1 MQYLLS
7 HHTSYSYASS
17 VDSAH
22 HIAHLRARE
31 FPGQKVTSI
40 SIATHPDPALAV
52 QHVDYFGN
60 LIDIYR
66 IDQPH
71 QRFDIEVR
79 AAIEVHFPEPPPAAS
94 TPRWEE
100 LREALAGEGF
110 PTAIEASEFVHES
123 PLVPLD
129 EAVRGYGAASF
140 TSGRPILEAARE
152 LTSRIRRDFEYHPGA
167 TDISTPLHEVFEG
180 KAGVCQDF
188 AHVMIAACRAHG
200 VAAAYVSG
208 YIRTVSSQGGD
219 AKEETALRGA
229 DASHAW
235 VAVWCGET
243 AGWVHLDPTND
254 LVASED
260 HVAVA
265 WGRDF
270 ADVSPL
276 RGVILGGDTHSYGVA
291 VTLVPTG

>member
-7 HHTSYSYASS
+7 HRTTYTYASS
-17 VDSAH
+17 VDAAH

-31 FPGQKVTSI
+31 FPGQTVTSI
-40 SIATHPDPALAV
+40 GITTHPAPALAV
-52 QHVDYFGN
+52 QHVDHFGN

-79 AAIEVHFPEPPPAAS
+79 AAVDVKFPDPPPANE
-94 TPRWEE
+94 TPPWEE
-100 LREALAGEGF
+100 IRKALNGDGF
-110 PTAIEASEFVHES
+110 PVSIEASEFVHDS
-123 PLVPLD
+123 PLVTVD
-129 EAVRGYGAASF
+129 EALRAYGA
-140 TSGRPILEAARE
+140 TSLTPGRPILEAVRE
-152 LTSRIRRDFEYHPGA
+152 LMRRIKTDFEYHPGA

-188 AHVMIAACRAHG
+188 AHVMIATLRAHG
-200 VAAAYVSG
+200 LAAAYVSG
-208 YIRTVSSQGGD
+208 YIRTVHSR
-219 AKEETALRGA
+219 EEIALRGA

-235 VAVWCGET
+235 VAVWCGE
-243 AGWVHLDPTND
+243 AARWVHLDPTND
-254 LVASED
+254 LVASQD

-270 ADVSPL
+270 SDVSPL
-276 RGVILGGDTHSYGVA
+276 RGVILGGDSHVYSVA

>member
-1 MQYLLS
+1 MRYLLS
-7 HHTSYSYASS
+7 HRTSYTYKSS

-22 HIAHLRARE
+22 HIAHLRARP
-31 FPGQKVTSI
+31 FPGQKVSSI
-40 SIATHPDPALAV
+40 SIVTQPLPALAV
-52 QHVDYFGN
+52 QHVDHFGN

-66 IDQPH
+66 LDKPH

-79 AAIEVHFPEPPPAAS
+79 ASVDVRFPEPPPAAD
-94 TPRWEE
+94 TPPWEE
-100 LREALAGEGF
+100 IRTALNGEGF
-110 PTAIEASEFVHES
+110 PAPIEASEFVYDS
-123 PLVPLD
+123 PLVPRDDALK
-129 EAVRGYGAASF
+129 AYGAASLLP
-140 TSGRPILEAARE
+140 GRPILAAARE
-152 LTSRIRRDFEYHPGA
+152 LTSRIKDDFEYHPGA

-188 AHVMIAACRAHG
+188 AHVMIAALRAHG
-200 VAAAYVSG
+200 LAAAYLSG
-208 YIRTVSSQGGD
+208 YIRTVSSQ
-219 AKEETALRGA
+219 AEAELRGA

-235 VAVWCGET
+235 VAVWCGED

-254 LVASED
+254 LVAHED

-270 ADVSPL
+270 SDVSPL
-276 RGVILGGDTHSYGVA
+276 RGVILGGGRHVYSVA

>member
-7 HHTSYSYASS
+7 HRTSYTYASS

-22 HIAHLRARE
+22 HIAHLRARP
-31 FPGQKVTSI
+31 FPGQKVSSI
-40 SIATHPDPALAV
+40 SIVTQPLPALAV
-52 QHVDYFGN
+52 EHVDHFGN

-66 IDQPH
+66 IDKPH

-79 AAIEVHFPEPPPAAS
+79 ASIDVRFPEPPAAVD
-94 TPRWEE
+94 TPPWEE
-100 LREALAGEGF
+100 IREALNGDGF
-110 PTAIEASEFVHES
+110 PASVEASEFVYES
-123 PLVPLD
+123 PLVPSD
-129 EAVRGYGAASF
+129 ELLKTYGAKSL
-140 TSGRPILEAARE
+140 TPGRPILEAARE
-152 LTSRIRRDFEYHPGA
+152 LTTRIKADFEYHPGA
-167 TDISTPLHEVFEG
+167 TDISTPLHDVFEG

-188 AHVMIAACRAHG
+188 AHVMIAALRAHG
-200 VAAAYVSG
+200 LAAAYVSG
-208 YIRTVSSQGGD
+208 YIRTINSPNDV
-219 AKEETALRGA
+219 ELRGA

-235 VAVWCGET
+235 VAVWCGED

-254 LVASED
+254 LVAHED

-270 ADVSPL
+270 SDVSPL
-276 RGVILGGDTHSYGVA
+276 RGVILGGGNHVYSVA

>member
-1 MQYLLS
+1 MRYLLS
-7 HHTSYSYASS
+7 HRTSYSYASS

-40 SIATHPDPALAV
+40 SIVTNPEPALAV
-52 QHVDYFGN
+52 QHLDYFGN
-60 LIDIYR
+60 HIDIYR

-79 AAIEVHFPEPPPAAS
+79 AAVEVKFPPPPPDAD
-94 TPRWEE
+94 TPGWEAVRTM
-100 LREALAGEGF
+100 LMGNGF
-110 PTAIEASEFVHES
+110 PDPIEACEFIHES
-123 PLVPLD
+123 PLVPIDATLRD
-129 EAVRGYGAASF
+129 YGAASF
-140 TSGRPILEAARE
+140 TPGRPILAVARD
-152 LTSRIRRDFEYHPGA
+152 LCRRIKADFEYNPGA
-167 TDISTPLHEVFEG
+167 TDISTPLADVFRG

-208 YIRTVSSQGGD
+208 YIRTVHSR
-219 AKEETALRGA
+219 EEMVLRGA

-235 VAVWCGET
+235 VAVWCGP
-243 AGWVHLDPTND
+243 GINWIHLDPTND

-270 ADVSPL
+270 SDVSPL
-276 RGVILGGDTHSYGVA
+276 RGVILGGDAHTYGVA
-291 VTLVPTG
+291 VTLMPTE

>member
-1 MQYLLS
+1 MHYLLS
-7 HHTSYSYASS
+7 HRTSYSYASS

-22 HIAHLRARE
+22 HIAHLRARQ
-31 FPGQKVTSI
+31 FPGQKVTSL
-40 SIATHPDPALAV
+40 SIVTEPQPSLAV

-66 IDQPH
+66 IDHPH

-79 AAIEVHFPEPPPAAS
+79 AEVEVHFPAPPPAS
-94 TPRWEE
+94 ETPPWEE
-100 LREALAGEGF
+100 MRKMLTGEGF
-110 PTAIEASEFVHES
+110 PEPIKAAEFIHES

-129 EAVRGYGAASF
+129 EALRDYGAKSF
-140 TSGRPILEAARE
+140 TTGRPILEAARE
-152 LTSRIRRDFEYHPGA
+152 LTTRIKADFEYHPGA

-188 AHVMIAACRAHG
+188 AHLMIAACRAHG
-200 VAAAYVSG
+200 IAAAYVSG
-208 YIRTVSSQGGD
+208 YIRTVSS
-219 AKEETALRGA
+219 KEEAALRGA

-254 LVASED
+254 LVASQD

-270 ADVSPL
+270 SDVSPL
-276 RGVILGGDTHSYGVA
+276 RGVILGGGKHSYGVA
-291 VTLVPTG
+291 VTLIPTG

>member
-1 MQYLLS
+1 MKYLLS
-7 HHTSYSYASS
+7 HRTSYTYASS

-31 FPGQKVTSI
+31 FAGQKVSAI
-40 SIATHPDPALAV
+40 SIATSPKPALAV
-52 QHVDYFGN
+52 QHIDHFGN

-66 IDQPH
+66 LDKPH

-79 AAIEVHFPEPPPAAS
+79 AAIDVHFPDPPPAS
-94 TPRWEE
+94 RTPKWEE
-100 LREALAGEGF
+100 VRAALNGGGF
-110 PTAIEASEFVHES
+110 PAPIAVSEFVYDS
-123 PLVPLD
+123 PLVPFDAALRD
-129 EAVRGYGAASF
+129 YGAKSF
-140 TSGRPILEAARE
+140 TTGRPVLEAASE
-152 LTSRIRRDFEYHPGA
+152 LKKRIKADFEYHPGA

-188 AHVMIAACRAHG
+188 AHVMVAALRAHG
-200 VAAAYVSG
+200 LAAGYVSG
-208 YIRTVSSQGGD
+208 YIRTVHS
-219 AKEETALRGA
+219 KEEIALRGS

-235 VAVWCGET
+235 VALWCGAE

-254 LVASED
+254 LIASQD

-270 ADVSPL
+270 SDVSPL
-276 RGVILGGDTHSYGVA
+276 RGVILGGESHSYGVD

>member
-1 MQYLLS
+1 MHYLLS
-7 HHTSYSYASS
+7 HRTSYSYASS

-40 SIATHPDPALAV
+40 SIATEPKPELAV
-52 QHVDYFGN
+52 QHIDYFGN

-66 IDQPH
+66 IDHPH

-79 AAIEVHFPEPPPAAS
+79 AAIEVRFPEPPPAAG
-94 TPRWEE
+94 TPPWEE
-100 LREALAGEGF
+100 IRALLTGGGF
-110 PTAIEASEFVHES
+110 PEAIEPAEFIHES

-129 EAVRGYGAASF
+129 GALRDYGAKSF
-140 TSGRPILEAARE
+140 AAGRPILQAARE
-152 LTSRIRRDFEYHPGA
+152 LTTRIRTDFDYHPGA

-208 YIRTVSSQGGD
+208 YIRTVHS
-219 AKEETALRGA
+219 KEEAALRGA

-235 VAVWCGET
+235 VAVWCGAR

-254 LVASED
+254 LVARED

-270 ADVSPL
+270 SDVSPL
-276 RGVILGGDTHSYGVA
+276 RGVILGGGKHSYGVA
-291 VTLVPTG
+291 VTLIPTG